1 MTVGEW
7 VASRAA
13 GVPPH
18 LLARVND
25 ALGPALQ
32 LPVAAAPEE
41 CVAAAERV
49 VGELLADDRTG
60 RDSALALLA
69 ADALVTFAFE
79 AAADAPGQ
87 LAERAHAAMQQLG
100 TLR

>member
-18 LLARVND
+18 LLARVHE
-25 ALGPALQ
+25 ALGPASQ
-32 LPVAAAPEE
+32 LPAARVPEA
-41 CVAAAERV
+41 CVAAADRM
-49 VGELLADDRTG
+49 VGALLSHDRTG

-79 AAADAPGQ
+79 AAADAPAQ
-87 LAERAHAAMQQLG
+87 LAARAHAAMQALG
-100 TLR
+100 TSA

>member
-25 ALGPALQ
+25 ALGDARDQPAAQ
-32 LPVAAAPEE
+32 APEL

-49 VGELLADDRTG
+49 VGGMLADDRTG

-79 AAADAPGQ
+79 AAAELPTQ
-87 LAERAHAAMQQLG
+87 LEARAHAAMQLLG
-100 TLR
+100 DA

>member
-18 LLARVND
+18 LLARVNE
-25 ALGPALQ
+25 ALGPARQ
-32 LPVAAAPEE
+32 LPSARVPEE
-41 CVAAAERV
+41 CVAAADRIV
-49 VGELLADDRTG
+49 AELLSHDRTG

-79 AAADAPGQ
+79 AAADAPEQ
-87 LAERAHAAMQQLG
+87 LPGRAHAAMHALG
-100 TLR
+100 TSR

>member
-7 VASRAA
+7 LASRAA

-18 LLARVND
+18 LLARVHD
-25 ALGPALQ
+25 ALGPALHASAVH
-32 LPVAAAPEE
+32 LPEE
-41 CVAAAERV
+41 CVAAADRV
-49 VGELLADDRTG
+49 VGELLSHDRTG

-79 AAADAPGQ
+79 AAADAP
-87 LAERAHAAMQQLG
+87 ERLPQRAQAAMQALG
-100 TLR
+100 TP

>member
-18 LLARVND
+18 LLARITD

-32 LPVAAAPEE
+32 LPAAQAPEA
-41 CVAAAERV
+41 CVAAAGDV
-49 VGELLADDRTG
+49 VSGLLADDRTG

-79 AAADAPGQ
+79 AAADTPGQ
-87 LAERAHAAMQQLG
+87 IEARARAAMQVLG
-100 TLR
+100 AA